1 MRKSRA
7 SPSDS
12 LNRSWA
18 RLSRKRADSNEQRNL
33 TGIFS
38 MLLIYGNPANLPRIS
53 RRRGAAYEQKHV
65 MPPVSGGG
73 GPSEPVLQAYRCA
86 KPGVN
91 LPARCGEDGRT
102 KGSAEG
108 KPRSWSLDLF
118 PNRYGGRFRPD
129 NERVEGRFIIPTPW
143 P

>member
-73 GPSEPVLQAYRCA
+73 DPLSEPVLQAYRGS
-86 KPGVN
+86 KPCVN
-91 LPARCGEDGRT
+91 LPSWGCENGRAKCST
-102 KGSAEG
+102 EG
-108 KPRSWSLDLF
+108 KPRSGSLDLF

-129 NERVEGRFIIPTPW
+129 NERVEGGSPA
-143 P
+143 